1 MPQEKSRK
9 GQGSGI
15 TKSVSKSKPV
25 ALILAGY
32 DKLDSETRRKRR
44 KEIIEAYDGDE
55 IYMGRNKFLHNIAGK
70 PIIQYVLDAVY
81 NAKKNGERL
90 YDRIYL
96 YNDKRTFKRMIDDSK
111 YKNFFLEQ
119 MKDSVGGH
127 LKDFYFKYI
136 DYGQRADIFFGDT
149 PRITP
154 EDVEWIHEEYNRI
167 LGKERDHR
175 GVTINM
181 IYSIVEFEDLIKDN
195 WLEHRIRYIKRGAN
209 KGKLKNFVGF
219 EKFQARVG
227 NSCAI
232 LKDECMDGLAE
243 NKAVNFLYNLR
254 KALTPSNFSKII
266 YHLWKTKQFDMVKQV
281 KRKCIK
287 ETGFIDSVFSVI
299 SRVYKIDLSDFA
311 GKMYHIKKNSA
322 RWENDV
328 DGPRDLEVF
337 RKRFADL
344 APPSSR

>member
-1 MPQEKSRK
+1 MPQEKSFK
-9 GQGSGI
+9 GHGSGI
-15 TKSVSKSKPV
+15 SKVSKSKPV

-44 KEIIEAYDGDE
+44 REIIEAYDGDE

-81 NAKKNGERL
+81 NAKKNGKRL
-90 YDRIYL
+90 YERIYL
-96 YNDKRTFKRMIDDSK
+96 YNDRRTFKRMIDDSK
-111 YKNFFLEQ
+111 YSNFFLEQ

-154 EDVEWIHEEYNRI
+154 EDVEWIHEEYNSI
-167 LGKERDHR
+167 LGKETDHR
-175 GVTINM
+175 GITINM

-195 WLEHRIRYIKRGAN
+195 WLEHRIRYIKRGHN

-219 EKFQARVG
+219 ETFQARVG

-266 YHLWKTKQFDMVKQV
+266 YHLWKTKQFDMVRQI

-287 ETGFIDSVFSVI
+287 ETEFIDSIFNVM
-299 SRVYKIDLSDFA
+299 SRVYKIDLSNFA

-337 RKRFADL
+337 RKRFAEL
-344 APPSSR
+344 APPSL